1 MLHMSS
7 KHTVAVTMAFLAFA
21 LMASLASAQTKTKK
35 EPAAAKSATA
45 ASVEKAPRL
54 TIVEPVK
61 EYGEV
66 PKGDKLDW
74 SFLVKNTGNADLQII
89 AAKPGCGCTVA
100 DFDKLVKPGETGKI
114 NAHVDTTNFAGP
126 IAKGVTVET

>member
-1 MLHMSS
+1 MSS
-7 KHTVAVTMAFLAFA
+7 KRTIAVTMAFLAFA

-35 EPAAAKSATA
+35 EPTAAKSATA
-45 ASVEKAPRL
+45 ASEEKAPRL

-74 SFLVKNTGNADLQII
+74 AFVIKNTGTSDLQII
-89 AAKPGCGCTVA
+89 AAKCPVHRT
-100 DFDKLVKPGETGKI
+100 LEGE
-114 NAHVDTTNFAGP
+114 VLFSER
-126 IAKGVTVET
+126 VELA